1 VGASSAASDPARL
14 ADIRRGVG
22 TALASFLARQQVVLR
37 GVGDELE
44 PILAAIR
51 DLLAAGKR
59 LRPAFCYWG
68 WRSAGGQDCPEILAT
83 AAALELLQACALVH
97 DDVIDASDTR
107 RGMPALHRRFESWHA
122 ESGLSGSAERFG
134 AGAAILVGDLL
145 LTWANEMYGRGGLS
159 PDVLYRG
166 APAWATLQTEL
177 AAGQFLDLLSQVNG
191 STSVADALRVIT
203 YKTAKYTTERPLQLG
218 ATLAAAAG
226 PAPLSPGV
234 TEALARY
241 GAPLGIAF
249 QLRDDVLGV
258 FGDPARTGK
267 PVGGDISEGKQT
279 VLMAVARQRASPRQA
294 ATLDRHL
301 GDPCLSG
308 EAVAE
313 IRAVLA
319 DTGALAECESLIAA
333 FRKEGVAALDGA
345 PIAADAR
352 TALTALADI
361 ITDRDELPG
370 LAGPDGQD
378 VRDGAVTP
386 LSDVLDLQARA
397 HEAGEQLSQRVM
409 AHAHP
414 PAHVDPPPGRLLMP
428 AGQPVTRM
436 SPDPA
441 VVQPLDVRPVEAGVD
456 AVEHNQPTR
465 PQHPRRLREH
475 GGEVVDVSRDPDR
488 GHGAEGSVRER
499 QRRPVTLDD
508 ARAPAPGVP
517 QLIGRP
523 VEPDD
528 SPPGGGQRVKVTA
541 ATAAQVETQTVA
553 GPEQAHD
560 LRGVTVHVRLVPG
573 VVPVGVTVVPRFRRR
588 HR

>member
-1 VGASSAASDPARL
+1 VAASSAAPDPARL

-22 TALASFLARQQVVLR
+22 VALASFLARQQVVLR
-37 GVGDELE
+37 AVGDDLE

-107 RGMPALHRRFESWHA
+107 RGMPALHRRLESWHA
-122 ESGLSGSAERFG
+122 GAGLSGSAERFG

-145 LTWANEMYGRGGLS
+145 LTWANEMYGSGGLS
-159 PDVLYRG
+159 PDVLSRG

-177 AAGQFLDLLSQVNG
+177 AAGQFLDLLSQMNG

-218 ATLAAAAG
+218 ATLAVAAG

-279 VLMAVARQRASPRQA
+279 VLMAVARQRASPLQA

-301 GDPCLSG
+301 GDRSLSRG
-308 EAVAE
+308 AVAE
-313 IRAVLA
+313 VRSVLT
-319 DTGALAECESLIAA
+319 DTGALAECESLIAT

-352 TALTALADI
+352 VALTALADI
-361 ITDRDELPG
+361 ITVRDELPR
-370 LAGPDGQD
+370 LARPDRQD
-378 VRDGAVTP
+378 VRDGAVAP
-386 LSDVLDLQARA
+386 LGDVLDL
-397 HEAGEQLSQRVM
+397 
-409 AHAHP
+409 
-414 PAHVDPPPGRLLMP
+414 
-428 AGQPVTRM
+428 
-436 SPDPA
+436 
-441 VVQPLDVRPVEAGVD
+441 
-456 AVEHNQPTR
+456 
-465 PQHPRRLREH
+465 
-475 GGEVVDVSRDPDR
+475 
-488 GHGAEGSVRER
+488 
-499 QRRPVTLDD
+499 
-508 ARAPAPGVP
+508 
-517 QLIGRP
+517 
-523 VEPDD
+523 
-528 SPPGGGQRVKVTA
+528 
-541 ATAAQVETQTVA
+541 
-553 GPEQAHD
+553 
-560 LRGVTVHVRLVPG
+560 
-573 VVPVGVTVVPRFRRR
+573 
-588 HR
+588 